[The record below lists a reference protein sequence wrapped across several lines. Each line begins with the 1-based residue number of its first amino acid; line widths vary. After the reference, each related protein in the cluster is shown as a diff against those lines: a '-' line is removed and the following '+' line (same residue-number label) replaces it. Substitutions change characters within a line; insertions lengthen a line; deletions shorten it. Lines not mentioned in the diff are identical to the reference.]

1 MDSNN
6 FWYLFAA
13 YSIIWLL
20 VFGYVFTL
28 LRREKAVRREIAAL
42 KEGAKKA

>member
-6 FWYLFAA
+6 LWYLFAA

-20 VFGYVFTL
+20 VFGYVFML
-28 LRREKAVRREIAAL
+28 LRREKTLRRDIAAL
-42 KEGAKKA
+42 KEELKK